1 MFQLI
6 QSGARAAIRSCP
18 RAALAGALL
27 AVAVAASGQEPF
39 PSRPITMIVP
49 FPPGGVADLT
59 GRPIAVAMEKSL
71 GQKVVVEN
79 KAGAGGG
86 IGMAQVAKSKPDGYT
101 IMTALSSISVIPE
114 ADKLLGRSPMY
125 TLDQLAPIA
134 LVSADPTILVVRTE
148 SPWKTAKEFLDDAKK
163 RPGAISYSSSGIY
176 GTLHVA
182 MAMLADAAGVQL
194 HHVPFTGAGPAITA
208 LLGGHVD
215 ALATGPGTVIQHIKA
230 GKLRALGSWGE
241 KRLDALPDLPT
252 FKELGYNAEFFIWS
266 GLFAPAGT
274 PQPVLTALRNA
285 AKEAVNDP
293 QFKQAMAAIETPIY
307 YLDAPEFQKFWDN
320 DAKRLAAVVKKIGPV
335 EEKPK

>member
-1 MFQLI
+1 M
-6 QSGARAAIRSCP
+6 
-18 RAALAGALL
+18 
-27 AVAVAASGQEPF
+27 
-39 PSRPITMIVP
+39 
-49 FPPGGVADLT
+49 
-59 GRPIAVAMEKSL
+59 
-71 GQKVVVEN
+71 
-79 KAGAGGG
+79 
-86 IGMAQVAKSKPDGYT
+86 
-101 IMTALSSISVIPE
+101 ALSSISVIPE
-114 ADKLLGRSPMY
+114 ADKLLGRAPMY

-134 LVSADPTILVVRTE
+134 LISADPTILVVRTE
-148 SPWKTAKEFLDDAKK
+148 SPWKSVKDFVDDAKK
-163 RPGAISYSSSGIY
+163 RPAAISYSSSGIY

-182 MAMLADAAGVQL
+182 MAMFADAAGVQL

-230 GKLRALGSWGE
+230 GKLRALASWGD

-252 FKELGYNAEFFIWS
+252 FKELGYAAEFAIWA

-285 AKEAVNDP
+285 AKDAVNDP
-293 QFKQAMAAIETPIY
+293 QFKQAMATIETPIY

-320 DAKRLAAVVKKIGPV
+320 DARRLAAVVKKIGPV

>member
-1 MFQLI
+1 MTISISVGHSRCGRLLL
-6 QSGARAAIRSCP
+6 G
-18 RAALAGALL
+18 AALAF
-27 AVAVAASGQEPF
+27 AACFCGPSFAQEPY
-39 PSRPITMIVP
+39 PSKPITMIVP

-59 GRPIAVAMEKSL
+59 GRPTAAAMEKVL
-71 GQKVVVEN
+71 KQKIVIEN

-101 IMTALSSISVIPE
+101 IMMALSSISVIPE
-114 ADKLLGRSPMY
+114 ADKLLGRAPMY

-134 LVSADPTILVVRTE
+134 LISADPTILVVRTE
-148 SPWKTAKEFLDDAKK
+148 SPWKSVNDFVDDAKK

-182 MAMLADAAGVQL
+182 MAMLGDVAGVNL

-230 GKLRALGSWGE
+230 GKLRALAGWGD
-241 KRLDALPDLPT
+241 KRIDSLPDLPT
-252 FKELGYNAEFFIWS
+252 LKELGYDAEFFIWS
-266 GLFAPAGT
+266 GLFAPAAT
-274 PQPVLTALRNA
+274 PQPVLASLRQA
-285 AKEAVNDP
+285 AQEAVKDP
-293 QFKQAMAAIETPIY
+293 QFKTAMAAIETPIH

-320 DAKRLAAVVKKIGPV
+320 DAKRLAVVVQKIGKV
-335 EEKPK
+335 EEK

>member
-1 MFQLI
+1 MTRWIRF
-6 QSGARAAIRSCP
+6 GARAAIS
-18 RAALAGALL
+18 AALIGGALS
-27 AVAVAASGQEPF
+27 ASAQDAF
-39 PSRPITMIVP
+39 PSKPIMMIVP

-59 GRPIAVAMEKSL
+59 GRPVAAAMEKTL
-71 GQKVVVEN
+71 GQKVVIEN

-101 IMTALSSISVIPE
+101 ILMALSSISVIPE
-114 ADKLLGRSPMY
+114 ADKLLGRAPMY

-148 SPWKTAKEFLDDAKK
+148 SPWTSVKDFIDDAKK

-230 GKLRALGSWGE
+230 GKLRALASWGD
-241 KRLDALPDLPT
+241 KRIDALPDLPT
-252 FKELGYNAEFFIWS
+252 FKELGYNAEFFIWA

-274 PQPVLTALRNA
+274 PQPVLATLRNSV
-285 AKEAVNDP
+285 KEAANDP

-320 DAKRLAAVVKKIGPV
+320 DARRLAAVVKKIGPV